1 MIGARLFD
9 RYLRGRGR
17 DPRWR
22 AAAHTSLERL
32 ALVAIDCETTGL
44 DTSRDRIVSIAA
56 IRISEGLQVID
67 APVLDLLINPA
78 IAIPPRAT
86 AIHGIDASTVSGAP
100 TFGEAFESIE
110 SALQDCVV
118 VGHHIGFD
126 LELLAREARRA
137 DKPWREPPSL
147 DTARLAPLL
156 GLSAA
161 RTDLAD
167 MLGRLGMQP
176 RGERHSAVGD
186 ARMAADLFVAIARRL
201 IGDGHGTF
209 AGALAAQAG

>member
-9 RYLRGRGR
+9 RYLRDRGR
-17 DPRWR
+17 APRWR

-44 DTSRDRIVSIAA
+44 DTRRDRIVSIAA
-56 IRISEGLQVID
+56 IRITEGLQVVE
-67 APVLDLLINPA
+67 APALDLLIDPGVPIPA
-78 IAIPPRAT
+78 RAA
-86 AIHGIDASTVSGAP
+86 AIHGIDAGAVSGAP
-100 TFGEAFESIE
+100 TFGEAFGSIE
-110 SALQDCVV
+110 GALHEAVV
-118 VGHHIGFD
+118 VGHHVAFD

-137 DKPWREPPSL
+137 GRPWREPPSL

-167 MLGRLGMQP
+167 MLVRLGIQP

-186 ARMAADLFVAIARRL
+186 ARMAADLFVALARRL
-201 IGDGHGTF
+201 IGDGQGTF
-209 AGALAAQAG
+209 AGALAAQAD